1 MGEKDR
7 VVGKIAGGRIDMG
20 SRRRRDRGTEEKDGG
35 SERREGYGRAPEPG
49 YWKRFLFGVAV
60 MAAVFSGLLFAL
72 YHLDLIPGP
81 GADYGTAPPRIDL
94 FEASPAA
101 VIPGEGSTLAWRV
114 SGVSLADEVSIE
126 PGIGAVAREGR
137 LAVLPE
143 EMTVYTL
150 KAINAAGEAEARVTV
165 VVAEG

>member
-1 MGEKDR
+1 M
-7 VVGKIAGGRIDMG
+7 
-20 SRRRRDRGTEEKDGG
+20 G
-35 SERREGYGRAPEPG
+35 SERRADGGAEKERLDKKGGGAG

-81 GADYGTAPPRIDL
+81 GEDYGDAPPRIDL
-94 FEASPAA
+94 FEANPAA
-101 VIPGEGSTLAWRV
+101 SEPGEGSTLAWRV
-114 SGVSLADEVSIE
+114 SGVSLADRVAIE

-137 LAVLPE
+137 VAVLPE
-143 EMTVYTL
+143 ETTVYTL
-150 KAINAAGEAEARVTV
+150 TAINAAGEAEARATV

>member
-1 MGEKDR
+1 
-7 VVGKIAGGRIDMG
+7 MG
-20 SRRRRDRGTEEKDGG
+20 SRRRRDGGTEEKDGG
-35 SERREGYGRAPEPG
+35 SQRREGDDRAPEPG

-72 YHLDLIPGP
+72 YHLDLMPGP
-81 GADYGTAPPRIDL
+81 VESYGTAPPRIDL

-101 VIPGEGSTLAWRV
+101 VGPGEGSTLAWRV
-114 SGVSLADEVSIE
+114 SGVSLADKVTIE
-126 PGIGAVAREGR
+126 PGIGPVAREGR

-143 EMTVYTL
+143 ETTVYTL
-150 KAINAAGEAEARVTV
+150 TAINAAGEAEAMVTV